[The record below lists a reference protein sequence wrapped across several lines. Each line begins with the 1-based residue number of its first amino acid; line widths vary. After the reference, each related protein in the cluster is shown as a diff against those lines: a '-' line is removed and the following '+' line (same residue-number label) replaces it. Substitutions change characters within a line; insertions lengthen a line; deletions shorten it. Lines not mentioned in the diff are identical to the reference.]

1 MVLVQERHL
10 ATGGAIIV
18 AVQEASVAL
27 GVVASTGIAGNSSI
41 GDLGASLTA
50 LTAVSGGLRNLIGTT
65 KTSARLTA
73 VLEASLAGTLAN
85 TVGANGVEKVG
96 QRSAIVLAISA
107 SFGTG
112 SIGLAT
118 GERIIVAIGETREA
132 TNLALATHASSGS
145 GVNVRKSGAVV
156 AARAAVSKRAVSG
169 SLTTKSVRAIVKEIV
184 TGVGANRG

>member
-118 GERIIVAIGETREA
+118 GERIIVESAKPGRQPIWHWPLTQVVEA
-132 TNLALATHASSGS
+132 GS
-145 GVNVRKSGAVV
+145 TCARGAQ
-156 AARAAVSKRAVSG
+156 
-169 SLTTKSVRAIVKEIV
+169 LLPQEPQ
-184 TGVGANRG
+184 